1 MMMTKGS
8 HAAKEVAKFIAKPSL
23 PSENS
28 IAIKSS
34 LILNCIAERSF
45 HDVIIA
51 APAIEFLG
59 EGNNIVSTYKSIEVF
74 DSTLKPRTAL
84 LKGRG

>member
-8 HAAKEVAKFIAKPSL
+8 HGAKKVAKFIAKPNL
-23 PSENS
+23 PSKNS
-28 IAIKSS
+28 IAIKPSV
-34 LILNCIAERSF
+34 ILNCIAERSC

-74 DSTLKPRTAL
+74 DSTSKLRTAL
-84 LKGRG
+84 FKGRG